1 MQRPLEQLGLRSGYH
16 FVSVGLDVVG
26 FIGVLVGDPDVGFE
40 LMGDFVGDLEVGAK
54 DDGCCVGYFYES
66 GRKIFIHE
74 RSVEIER
81 Y

>member
-1 MQRPLEQLGLRSGYH
+1 M
-16 FVSVGLDVVG
+16 
-26 FIGVLVGDPDVGFE
+26 LVGDPGVGFE